1 LGLGMCE
8 IKFLEDSPKILR
20 EYSYFFI
27 IVPWQPVPW
36 QKHGADTDEEPEGT
50 EVCSLVES

>member
-1 LGLGMCE
+1 MIQLKNQLPLGAQEGDLGLGMCE

-27 IVPWQPVPW
+27 IVP
-36 QKHGADTDEEPEGT
+36 
-50 EVCSLVES
+50 